1 MNDLLPLF
9 KNIAILPLV
18 TTFFITFISVPAVI
32 EIAKYFGLMDDPARR
47 FHPAHT
53 DSRILPRAGGLAI
66 FMGIVAAA
74 AMFIP
79 FEKGMAGIILGG
91 GLLVGVG
98 LIDDYKDVPPYIRL
112 IVNTIAALLAVGG
125 GAGIPFIT
133 NPFGG
138 GTIHLDTIRWTFHF
152 LGPHSVLPL
161 ADLFAVIWIVWA
173 ANIVGWSGGVDGQ
186 LPGFVTISA
195 FVIGLLSFSQIS
207 IDNFPV
213 WTATTLAFI
222 VSGAYLGFV
231 PWNFFPQKILPGYS
245 AKSLAGFLLAT
256 LAILNAAKFGTA
268 LLVLGIPAVDA
279 IYVFATRVLSGKNT
293 TLAGRNHLHHRLLD
307 LGWSKSKIALFYWS
321 VSAILGL
328 IALTVTAQFKFFAF
342 LSVAVVL
349 AGFILWFNLYTIYSR
364 RRAQG
369 NG

>member
-1 MNDLLPLF
+1 MTELLPLF
-9 KNIAILPLV
+9 KNIAVLPLV
-18 TTFFITFISVPAVI
+18 VAFIAVFISVPAVI
-32 EIAKYFGLMDDPARR
+32 EIAKYFGLMDDPAKRP
-47 FHPAHT
+47 HPAHT
-53 DSRILPRAGGLAI
+53 ESRVLPRAGGLAI
-66 FMGIVAAA
+66 FMGIIVAAA
-74 AMFIP
+74 TFIP

-98 LIDDYKDVPPYIRL
+98 LIDDYKDVHPYLRL
-112 IVNTIAALLAVGG
+112 GVNVAAALLAVAG
-125 GAGIPFIT
+125 GAGIPFVT

-138 GTIHLDTIRWTFHF
+138 GIIHLDGIRWSFEF
-152 LGPHSVLPL
+152 LGPHSILPL
-161 ADLFAVIWIVWA
+161 ADFFAVIWIVWA
-173 ANIVGWSGGVDGQ
+173 ANMVGWSGGVDGQ

-268 LLVLGIPAVDA
+268 LLVLGVPAIDA
-279 IYVFATRVLSGKNT
+279 IYVLVTRLLSGKNT
-293 TLAGRNHLHHRLLD
+293 TTAGRNHLHHRLLD
-307 LGWSKSKIALFYWS
+307 LGWSKPKIALFYWA

-328 IALTVTAQFKFFAF
+328 IALTVTAQFKFFVF
-342 LSVAVVL
+342 LAVAVVL
-349 AGFILWFNLYTIYSR
+349 AGFILWFNLFTIYSKR
-364 RRAQG
+364 HAQD